1 MAKKTFDSS
10 IKNRH
15 KDIKDTI
22 ETFDMEQET
31 KDLLKNINEVSTK
44 EDIIKV
50 KNRIISDK
58 VMSDGIK
65 NEVVI
70 KILGEFQEMFN
81 FDNCPDDYNSLK
93 EEAKFLSGMTQ
104 YSFLLMGQRLLKIK
118 EKELYKE
125 DGYPDFKS
133 FIEGELT
140 IAKTTVYCYMDI
152 YNFFGVQTS
161 ELEEKIDYSKLF
173 PVIPLL
179 KSKNENIPKDEI
191 KKEFIKKMKI
201 ESAREIKEEAR
212 ELKVKYG
219 LVREK
224 EEVRLV
230 DKIKSEIEKLSH
242 DEKRELQEF
251 MKKFESDN

>member
-31 KDLLKNINEVSTK
+31 KDLLESIDNISSKEEV
-44 EDIIKV
+44 V
-50 KNRIISDK
+50 KIRDRIMSDK
-58 VMSDGIK
+58 ILSDEGK
-65 NEVVI
+65 NEIVLKFLI
-70 KILGEFQEMFN
+70 EFQDIFN

-93 EEAKFLSGMTQ
+93 QEAKFLSGMTQ
-104 YSFLLMGQRLLKIK
+104 YSFMLMAQRLSKIRD
-118 EKELYKE
+118 KELYKE

-179 KSKNENIPKDEI
+179 KSKNEDIPKDEI
-191 KKEFIKKMKI
+191 KKDFISKMKI
-201 ESAREIKEEAR
+201 ESAREIKEEAKA
-212 ELKVKYG
+212 LKVKYG

-230 DKIKSEIEKLSH
+230 DKIKSEIEKLTKEEIQEIR
-242 DEKRELQEF
+242 DYIKRYE
-251 MKKFESDN
+251 